1 MASAD
6 QEQTREQATYLTLIG
21 IFLGIFA
28 AFSKREQGRHRAVE
42 LSPMDLALL
51 GLSTFRIGR
60 LTAFDQVAAP
70 LRQPFTETE
79 IDEYGTSETVVAKGA
94 GVQKALGGLLS
105 CPTCVGTWAAALLV
119 YALRLA
125 PRPTRLF
132 LGFMGA
138 TGLAEL
144 LNSANEAL
152 NWTGTAKRKQAAPE

>member
-1 MASAD
+1 MVSAD

-21 IFLGIFA
+21 LFLGVFA
-28 AFSKREQGRHRAVE
+28 AFSKREQERHRGVE

-51 GLSTFRIGR
+51 ALSTFRIGR
-60 LTAFDQVAAP
+60 LAAFDQVAAP
-70 LRQPFTETE
+70 VREPLTETQL
-79 IDEYGTSETVVAKGA
+79 DDYGTSETVVAKGA
-94 GVQKALGGLLS
+94 GIQKALGELVS

-144 LNSANEAL
+144 LNSANEAM
-152 NWTGTAKRKQAAPE
+152 NWTGSAKRKQAAPK

>member
-1 MASAD
+1 MSAV
-6 QEQTREQATYLTLIG
+6 QEQTREKATYLTLIG
-21 IFLGIFA
+21 IFLGMFA
-28 AFSKREQGRHRAVE
+28 AFSKREQDRHRGLE
-42 LSPMDLALL
+42 LSPMDLTLL

-60 LTAFDQVAAP
+60 LTAYDQVAAP
-70 LRQPFTETE
+70 LRQPFTETQL
-79 IDEYGTSETVVAKGA
+79 DEYGTSETVVAKGA

-132 LGFMGA
+132 LCFMGA

-144 LNSANEAL
+144 LNSANEAF
-152 NWTGTAKRKQAAPE
+152 NWTGSAERKKAAPE